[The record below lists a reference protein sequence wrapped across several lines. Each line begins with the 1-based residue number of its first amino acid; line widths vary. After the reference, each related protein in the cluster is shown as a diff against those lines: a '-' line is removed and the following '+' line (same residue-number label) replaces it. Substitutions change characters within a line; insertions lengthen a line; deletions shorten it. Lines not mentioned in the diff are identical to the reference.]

1 MDSEELVQPGSI
13 LLVNYAEID
22 VFLQLQSA
30 PDGRIGFKEL
40 VQPGSILTSKYSDV
54 NVLL

>member
-1 MDSEELVQPGSI
+1 MGSEELVQPGSI

-30 PDGRIGFKEL
+30 PDGCIGFKEL
-40 VQPGSILTSKYSDV
+40 VRPGSILTSKYSDV